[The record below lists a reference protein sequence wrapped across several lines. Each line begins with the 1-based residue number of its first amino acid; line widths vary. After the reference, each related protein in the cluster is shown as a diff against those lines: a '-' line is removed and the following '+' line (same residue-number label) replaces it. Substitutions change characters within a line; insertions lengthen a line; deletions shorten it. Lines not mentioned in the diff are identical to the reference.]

1 MGNPSATNYQS
12 NLCFDKT
19 LTILD
24 GQTASN
30 AIDLIGTYLVAL
42 IIPTG
47 FDGSTLAIQGAA
59 SLDGTYYN
67 AYNTSGTQL
76 VPVVAASRYIPF
88 VPSDT
93 ASIRFLKLIAG
104 TSQTGDITITLVTRP
119 LA

>member
-1 MGNPSATNYQS
+1 MADSKQFQS
-12 NLCFDKT
+12 ELCFDKT
-19 LTILD
+19 ITIAD
-24 GQTASN
+24 GQTASP
-30 AIDLIGTYLVAL
+30 AIDLIGTYVVAL

-47 FDGSTLAIQGAA
+47 FEGTTLALQGSD

-67 AYNTSGTQL
+67 AYNTAGTQL

-93 ASIRFLKLIAG
+93 ASIRFLKLVAG
-104 TSQTGDITITLVTRP
+104 TAQTGAITIKLVTRP